1 MQTLTPII
9 HSFNTNCVPDTV
21 LGTMKQEWI
30 KSNTVGEK
38 FQPWCK
44 CYERKSWDRLWW
56 EERCSGACP
65 RSEMLYTNTFICVL
79 AWKWYLRSIWDFFGR
94 NDAKAWNS
102 STLATSCEELTHWKR
117 LWCWEG
123 LGAGEEGDQ
132 GWDGWMASL
141 TQWARVWVNSG
152 SWWWTG
158 RPGVLGSV
166 GSQRVGHDW
175 ATELNWTEHRLW
187 HKKCIHKPLLCCFA
201 LFCRPSLNWPQ
212 GGTCEPF
219 WKLICVQ
226 HQISQTLMVPHSLEL
241 FLPGRNKMY
250 S

>member
-30 KSNTVGEK
+30 KSDTVGEK

-94 NDAKAWNS
+94 NDAKVETPVLWPPHVKSWLTGKDSVAGRDWGQEEKGTTEDEMAGWHHWLDGVWVNS
-102 STLATSCEELTHWKR
+102 W
-117 LWCWEG
+117 
-123 LGAGEEGDQ
+123 
-132 GWDGWMASL
+132 
-141 TQWARVWVNSG
+141 VWVNSG
-152 SWWWTG
+152 SRWWTG
-158 RPGVLGSV
+158 RPGVLQFM
-166 GSQRVGHDW
+166 GSQRFGHDW
-175 ATELNWTEHRLW
+175 ATELNWAD
-187 HKKCIHKPLLCCFA
+187 A
-201 LFCRPSLNWPQ
+201 LHNKWPKYWSFSFSIQ
-212 GGTCEPF
+212 YF
-219 WKLICVQ
+219 QW
-226 HQISQTLMVPHSLEL
+226 L
-241 FLPGRNKMY
+241 FRVDFL
-250 S
+250 